1 MADIKAEE
9 DGRLIFPEV
18 HHHIVAHKHG
28 LSEDKMSHAFER
40 AGLASFEIKETFKA
54 KMRSTGKDVQW
65 FVARGVKPGS

>member
-1 MADIKAEE
+1 M
-9 DGRLIFPEV
+9 IFPEV

-28 LSEDKMSHAFER
+28 ISKETILRAFER
-40 AGLASFEIKETFKA
+40 AGLASFEMKETFKA